1 MKVRTRTAV
10 YGLAGLALAGL
21 VVFSGSMAGVLN
33 LSSSGVLSILL
44 TDPPSVPDGVSA
56 VYITYSDVAV
66 HAVGLG
72 DSGWVNLPGQG
83 TVNTLGLVNLSQ
95 TISSGA
101 IPSLEYNLVRF
112 NISGASV
119 EFNGKNYT
127 ANIDSGR
134 MTIPITGGLTVGA
147 SSSAA
152 ALVDITPTVVNLG
165 NDTDPN
171 FAIAAGARALPVPAG
186 EVQDQFRDLGH
197 RTSLT
202 NHTWYQNFQA
212 SHNDTLVVSGLTLGN
227 DSFVFTASNQGGGPI
242 TLRLVVLAPASSGEK
257 PTSALGSIP
266 NSVVF
271 AVNPDGTLQL
281 LNGPPGQVLPGV
293 TSSGFQLGSK
303 DTQRFT
309 FSGAI
314 TTLLSREGVASGAT
328 YYVVVFGSQASSIQS
343 VVAA

>member
-1 MKVRTRTAV
+1 M
-10 YGLAGLALAGL
+10 AGL
-21 VVFSGSMAGVLN
+21 VIFSGSMAGYLN

-56 VYITYSDVAV
+56 IYITYSDVAV

-72 DSGWVNLPGQG
+72 DSGWVNLPGEG
-83 TVNTLGLVNLSQ
+83 TVDTMGLVNLSQ

-119 EFNGKNYT
+119 DFNGKNYS
-127 ANIDSGR
+127 ASIDAGR
-134 MTIPITGGLTVGA
+134 VTIPIVGGLKVGA
-147 SSSAA
+147 SSYSA

-165 NDTDPN
+165 NDTDPS

-186 EVQDQFRDLGH
+186 EVQEQFRDLGH
-197 RTSLT
+197 RASLT
-202 NHTWYQNFQA
+202 NRTWYQDFQS
-212 SHNDTLVVSGLTLGN
+212 SHTDTLVVSSLKFSNG
-227 DSFVFTASNQGGGPI
+227 SFVFVASNQGNESI
-242 TLRLVVLAPASSGEK
+242 TLRLAVLTLASSGEK

-266 NSVVF
+266 NSFVF
-271 AVNPDGTLQL
+271 AIKSDGTLQL
-281 LNGPPGQVLPGV
+281 LNGPPGQVLPGGS
-293 TSSGFQLGSK
+293 SSGFQLGSK
-303 DTQRFT
+303 DVQRFT

-314 TTLLSREGVASGAT
+314 MTLLSREGVTSGAA
-328 YYVVVFGSQASSIQS
+328 YYVVVFGSQASSIQT